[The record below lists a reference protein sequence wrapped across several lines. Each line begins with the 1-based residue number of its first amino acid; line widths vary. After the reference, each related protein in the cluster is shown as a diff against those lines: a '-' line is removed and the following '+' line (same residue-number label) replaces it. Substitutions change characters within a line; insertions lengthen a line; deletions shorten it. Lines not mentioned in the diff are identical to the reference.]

1 MKISEVTKYLK
12 DQCSQILKPWICW
25 FFWGEFQ
32 DRSSIK
38 AFVIQSALFIIQTNK
53 SK

>member
-1 MKISEVTKYLK
+1 MKINEVSKYLK

-25 FFWGEFQ
+25 FWGEFQ
-32 DRSSIK
+32 DRSSFK
-38 AFVIQSALFIIQTNK
+38 AFVVQSALFIIQTNK